1 MSLINTALLLM
12 HIPGKRGRFGICW
25 GGGGE
30 QLKTSPSL
38 LGTIRA
44 HHLSRHTCDAQQTS
58 PAFPQAHII
67 LLLSLSCLG
76 VLGLLAHC
84 EVGGIASLAFN
95 YYLCSQAFV
104 LPTRNQPSSFYFSDS
119 LIIGLHML
127 TASDPLKQN
136 LGARPSECPVPMSR
150 HLKAC

>member
-1 MSLINTALLLM
+1 M
-12 HIPGKRGRFGICW
+12 GFVGGRE
-25 GGGGE
+25 E
-30 QLKTSPSL
+30 QLKNVSFTFGLSRSPRDHQS
-38 LGTIRA
+38 A
-44 HHLSRHTCDAQQTS
+44 SHHLSRHTCDAQQTS

-84 EVGGIASLAFN
+84 KRWAVSLRWHLTTICVLKP
-95 YYLCSQAFV
+95 LCLQHKTNPLHPISAV
-104 LPTRNQPSSFYFSDS
+104 LPSVP
-119 LIIGLHML
+119 IGLHML

-136 LGARPSECPVPMSR
+136 LGARPSECPVPVSL

>member
-1 MSLINTALLLM
+1 M
-12 HIPGKRGRFGICW
+12 GFVG